1 MGSVTYIEDWKRD
14 HPDIQPGG
22 QEERLE
28 RAVER
33 LDAALRRVNGH
44 PAGMA
49 AVESELLA
57 ITGAVSIGMLTVA
70 ADRAE
75 ALADRLDARAE
86 RGG

>member
-14 HPDIQPGG
+14 HPDTPADE
-22 QEERLE
+22 QEDQLE

-33 LDAALRRVNGH
+33 LDGALRRVHGH

-57 ITGAVSIGMLTVA
+57 ITGAVSLGLLTQA
-70 ADRAE
+70 ARRAE
-75 ALADRLDARAE
+75 ALANRLDARAE

>member
-1 MGSVTYIEDWKRD
+1 MGSVIYLEDWKRD
-14 HPDIQPGG
+14 HPDSNPEV

-28 RAVER
+28 RAVAR

-57 ITGAVSIGMLTVA
+57 ITGAVSIGMLAEA
-70 ADRAE
+70 AHRAE
-75 ALADRLDARAE
+75 ALADRLAARAE

>member
-1 MGSVTYIEDWKRD
+1 MTYLEDWKRD
-14 HPDIQPGG
+14 HPDSVPEV

-33 LDAALRRVNGH
+33 LDVALRRVNGH

-57 ITGAVSIGMLTVA
+57 ITGAVSIGMLAEA
-70 ADRAE
+70 ARRAE
-75 ALADRLDARAE
+75 ALADRLAARAE